1 MANEEL
7 EEVERGGDDDM
18 TRGRGVLQARADE
31 LAAMPMPDKPQGVNL
46 ERAAF
51 AGLATY
57 DRAITLGLRGRLEDL
72 PAHIFKASCIQDVE
86 DLSLALLVVCREIGQ
101 ISTTGTQV
109 SESLLDECNTLR
121 EEMIKVVGYALE
133 GEEDAMRRLGL
144 IISGFGYRDK
154 ANDLAN
160 LGTVYDDYPENLA
173 EKGGSRY
180 QPEHAAEA
188 RKLATR
194 LRKALTGTV
203 LPTSPLAVAWKL
215 LVLLE
220 AAHQELLD
228 GIWILTRYENRTP
241 WASLRAMSRRPPKRK
256 KAAVAAV
263 QPVGVVET
271 TT

>member
-18 TRGRGVLQARADE
+18 TRGRGILQARAND
-31 LAAMPMPDKPQGVNL
+31 LASMPTPDKPQGVNL

-51 AGLATY
+51 AGLSTY
-57 DRAITLGLRGRLEDL
+57 ERMIALGLRGPLEAL
-72 PAHIFKASCIQDVE
+72 PAHIFKARCINDVE
-86 DLSLALLVVCREIGQ
+86 ELSLALLVVSRQ
-101 ISTTGTQV
+101 IDQTSTTTAQV
-109 SESLLDECNTLR
+109 PESLNDECSTLR
-121 EEMIKVVGYALE
+121 EEMIKVVRYALDD
-133 GEEDAMRRLGL
+133 EEDAMKRLAL
-144 IISGFGYRDK
+144 IIPGTGYKDK

-160 LGTVYDDYPENLA
+160 LGTLYDDYPEQLA

-180 QPEHAAEA
+180 KPEHADEA

-215 LVLLE
+215 WVLLE

-228 GIWILTRYENRTP
+228 GIWILTRHENRTP
-241 WASLRAMSRRPPKRK
+241 WPSLRAMSRRPAKRK
-256 KAAVAAV
+256 KVAVA
-263 QPVGVVET
+263 
-271 TT
+271 

>member
-7 EEVERGGDDDM
+7 EDVERGGDDDM
-18 TRGRGVLQARADE
+18 TRGRGILQARAND

-51 AGLATY
+51 AGLSTY
-57 DRAITLGLRGRLEDL
+57 ERVIALGLRGPLEAL
-72 PAHIFKASCIQDVE
+72 PAHIFKASCITDVE
-86 DLSLALLVVCREIGQ
+86 ELSLALLVTSRQ
-101 ISTTGTQV
+101 IDQTSTTGAQV
-109 SESLLDECNTLR
+109 PESLNDECSTLR
-121 EEMIKVVGYALE
+121 EEMIKVVRYALDD
-133 GEEDAMRRLGL
+133 EEDAMKRLAL
-144 IISGFGYRDK
+144 IISGTGYKDK

-160 LGTVYDDYPENLA
+160 LGSVYDDYAEKLA

-180 QPEHAAEA
+180 KPEHADEA

-215 LVLLE
+215 VVLLE

-228 GIWILTRYENRTP
+228 GIWILTRHENRTP
-241 WASLRAMSRRPPKRK
+241 WTGLRAMSRKPAKRK
-256 KAAVAAV
+256 KAAGVAAGATV
-263 QPVGVVET
+263 AEAT
-271 TT
+271 T